1 MILFSLFGFC
11 FVFENALIS
20 QFSFP
25 YAQMTHEF
33 AEGESESPKVNMEVE
48 DGGLAEIEEKLRR
61 AVRGNSHN
69 AIQSALE
76 SPNCELDVPL
86 CRMIPM
92 KDVREPLKT
101 DIQKLKAEF
110 SRGYRR
116 ASACF
121 YLSLRSFRMEEAT
134 VTETHRASWS
144 DLWRKEDLEFEARL
158 AKNPAL
164 EKYSNRFFYVWD
176 GNHRHIA
183 WMDVISALHKD
194 DAIFHV
200 PVRSVFINVS
210 SENCNML
217 LHAMTDWN
225 K

>member
-1 MILFSLFGFC
+1 
-11 FVFENALIS
+11 
-20 QFSFP
+20 
-25 YAQMTHEF
+25 MTHEF

-61 AVRGNSHN
+61 AVRGNSHD

-110 SRGYRR
+110 SRGYRW

-134 VTETHRASWS
+134 VTGTHRASWS

-164 EKYSNRFFYVWD
+164 GKYSNRFFYVWD

-194 DAIFHV
+194 DAFFHV